1 MNHFPIRDIW
11 KIRHIWKIIHF
22 GKDIFDLSSH
32 IFLFYLENTFLQHWE
47 KVKVIFSVSISVWSG
62 HLTTMWNLKE
72 INIPQSLY
80 DIAVQSDNAYAV
92 STDNLLV
99 SRRSSFSYFAFSSA
113 YSRSTQL
120 GLKQVEL
127 TTLLTRLGITCV
139 TGLTALIMTLRKVG
153 ASVTFVLWDL
163 SLFHFREN

>member
-32 IFLFYLENTFLQHWE
+32 IFPFYLENMFLQHWE

-120 GLKQVEL
+120 GLKQMEL
-127 TTLLTRLGITCV
+127 TTTHKAWDNLCHWVTSSDHDSEESGSLGH
-139 TGLTALIMTLRKVG
+139 LRPLRFEFI
-153 ASVTFVLWDL
+153 SF
-163 SLFHFREN
+163 